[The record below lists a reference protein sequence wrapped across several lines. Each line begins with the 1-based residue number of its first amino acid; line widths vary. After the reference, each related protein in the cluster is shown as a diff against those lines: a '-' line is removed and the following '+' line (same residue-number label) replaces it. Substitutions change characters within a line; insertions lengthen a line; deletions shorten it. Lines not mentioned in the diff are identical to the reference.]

1 MNYNKVILVGRL
13 VREPE
18 NVVLPSGSQ
27 ISNLVVAYN
36 RNYRLQD
43 GSWKEESHFF
53 EIKVFGRLA
62 ERVIPQLS
70 KGDLVLIEGRLHQ
83 DRWLDKQTGEP
94 RSKIRI
100 VALDIK
106 PLSRSGRVG
115 APSETEAG
123 VQPDIVELPPPEGE
137 TPAPKEEG
145 ETFDELEELLFGDE
159 EKGEKQKGEEGKKDD
174 LDDFDILL

>member
-27 ISNLVVAYN
+27 VSNLVIAYN
-36 RNYRLQD
+36 RSYKTSD

-53 EIKVFGRLA
+53 EIKVFGKLA
-62 ERVIPQLS
+62 ERVIPQLG

-83 DRWLDKQTGEP
+83 DKWIDKQSGEP
-94 RSKIRI
+94 RSKVRI

-106 PLSRSGRVG
+106 PLSRAMRGG
-115 APSETEAG
+115 EIAEAPAEPMSDFSPEKPNLKEGGTTEN
-123 VQPDIVELPPPEGE
+123 
-137 TPAPKEEG
+137 
-145 ETFDELEELLFGDE
+145 FDDLENLLFGEE
-159 EKGEKQKGEEGKKDD
+159 EKGQEGEEKKKDNI
-174 LDDFDILL
+174 DDFDILL

>member
-18 NVVLPSGSQ
+18 NIVLSSGSQ
-27 ISNLVVAYN
+27 VSNLVVAYN

-53 EIKVFGRLA
+53 EVKVFGKLA

-83 DRWLDKQTGEP
+83 DKWLDKQTGEP

-106 PLSRSGRVG
+106 PLSRGRG
-115 APSETEAG
+115 AISAESEAYE
-123 VQPDIVELPPPEGE
+123 QPDIVEPSPSAKEEASPPKG
-137 TPAPKEEG
+137 EG
-145 ETFDELEELLFGDE
+145 ETFDELEELLFGEE
-159 EKGEKQKGEEGKKDD
+159 EKPEKGKGEGKKEDI
-174 LDDFDILL
+174 DDFDILL